1 MVGFN
6 PRQKLLTGSIERPP
20 PSTNEVSLTLTEP
33 PDGYDDK
40 LRKEAYK
47 FHKDHPVMMQS
58 VEYKRHY
65 IYAPRVA
72 VSGDVQSTYDDQGDG
87 ALWVFDPPLP
97 EGFFQSGQKELP
109 AFKGHRCMKDC
120 HNRSRSMAN
129 LLQAWG
135 LFLMALGL
143 VLAGGLICFL
153 TVAVCNPCG
162 LGLKKTWRKPH
173 KMDGRQITEGTAS
186 EAA

>member
-72 VSGDVQSTYDDQGDG
+72 VSGDVQTTYDDQGDG

-97 EGFFQSGQKELP
+97 E
-109 AFKGHRCMKDC
+109 AFIAGNRTVVQDFVGRRCKKDC
-120 HNRSRSMAN
+120 HDKSHDVGDKIKWFST
-129 LLQAWG
+129 
-135 LFLMALGL
+135 FL
-143 VLAGGLICFL
+143 
-153 TVAVCNPCG
+153 
-162 LGLKKTWRKPH
+162 
-173 KMDGRQITEGTAS
+173 
-186 EAA
+186 